1 MVMDSMN
8 NNQEENSQKD
18 TQLPLRTVTTVI
30 LGYFPL
36 ALVGY
41 LSFMARQDLEQLS
54 VILSFM
60 WVIGG
65 VISAWVL
72 YLQISFMQK
81 STRELNTSEGCL
93 QRELIHTLALAGILI
108 ALWFGLEAISPKFP
122 GFDVFFGEIS
132 QDAMQQAMFLTA
144 GLFLWAVY
152 EELIRVF
159 TLNRTWEL
167 VRSDRWKTI
176 VLIVNALVF
185 ALAYAYQGWG
195 AMAAAGLGGL
205 LLGMYYQKKGRILP
219 LILAHYLLH
228 LAVFMIRIYFT

>member
-1 MVMDSMN
+1 MN

-41 LSFMARQDLEQLS
+41 LSFMARQDQEQLS

-81 STRELNTSEGCL
+81 SVRELNISEGCL
-93 QRELIHTLALAGILI
+93 TRELIHTLALAGILI
-108 ALWFGLEAISPKFP
+108 ALWFGFQAISPKFQ
-122 GFDVFFGEIS
+122 GFNVFFGEIS
-132 QDAMQQAMFLTA
+132 QDATQQAVFLTA
-144 GLFLWAVY
+144 SLFLWAVY

-167 VRSDRWKTI
+167 VRSDRWKTF
-176 VLIVNALVF
+176 VLIVNTLVF

-195 AMAAAGLGGL
+195 AIAAAGVGGL
-205 LLGMYYQKKGRILP
+205 FLGAYYQKKGRILP

>member
-1 MVMDSMN
+1 MN
-8 NNQEENSQKD
+8 NNQEENSTKD
-18 TQLPLRTVTTVI
+18 TQLPLRTVTTLI

-36 ALVGY
+36 LLVGY
-41 LSFMARQDLEQLS
+41 LSFMARQDQEQLS
-54 VILSFM
+54 VILNFM

-81 STRELNTSEGCL
+81 SARDLNTSEGCL
-93 QRELIHTLALAGILI
+93 QRELIQSAALASILI
-108 ALWFGLEAISPKFP
+108 ALWFAFQAVSTQFP
-122 GFDVFFGEIS
+122 GFDNFAGEIRRDPT
-132 QDAMQQAMFLTA
+132 QLAIFLSA
-144 GLFLWAVY
+144 GLFLWAAY

-167 VRSDRWKTI
+167 LRSDRLKLA
-176 VLIVNALVF
+176 VGAANALVF

-205 LLGMYYQKKGRILP
+205 LLGAYYQKKGRVLP
-219 LILAHYLLH
+219 LILSHYLLN
-228 LAVFMIRIYFT
+228 LAIFVVRIYFI